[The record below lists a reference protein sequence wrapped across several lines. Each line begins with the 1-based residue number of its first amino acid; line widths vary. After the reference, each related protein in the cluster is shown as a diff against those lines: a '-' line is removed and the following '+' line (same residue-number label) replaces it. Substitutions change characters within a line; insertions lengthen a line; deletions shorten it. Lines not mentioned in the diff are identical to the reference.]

1 MAAAPHGASKLALT
15 RVAERGADVACA
27 RAAPTTVSAARW
39 MSSILISRSEPCFVN
54 CFVSSSRGG
63 SGPGPD
69 IACGDRFGESLV
81 GVGGGPGKS
90 PP

>member
-1 MAAAPHGASKLALT
+1 
-15 RVAERGADVACA
+15 
-27 RAAPTTVSAARW
+27 
-39 MSSILISRSEPCFVN
+39 VN
-54 CFVSSSRGG
+54 CLVSSSRGG

-81 GVGGGPGKS
+81 GVGGGPGTS